1 MIPYLPRLTGIVSAP
16 TRYLAL
22 RRSVRTRPTFIPRSL
37 LPPQLCRSINI
48 QAPGASS
55 PDSERREAL
64 LFEPS
69 TPPII
74 SGPPPQSDGNS
85 DPSSSTSSS
94 SAFPSNVSAN
104 ASLANASSL
113 PAPPEGTPTFIPRHL
128 QHPFDTHAFV
138 SYLEKSELSR
148 GTSRAL
154 MEAVREMI
162 IKRGKQTR
170 HDMVGKEDAENA
182 AYLFNAALSELRTEL
197 SVQARNDGLALKA
210 MAGAIRREVDGLEQ
224 KITEDVQVLK
234 HDIEMDMNN
243 RKAETRTEIKGF
255 DIYIEEIN
263 NKFTI
268 SLGDLRTEI
277 ESVKWD
283 ATRRAISI
291 IILIVV
297 ATIAISTFLQ
307 TEAEPGPKV
316 ESKPASSSSS
326 TATMRDMAVGT
337 DDGSFEEDVKTYT
350 EERLEKLLSDSGV
363 AKLERRRSR
372 SGSGSGSG
380 PHLKDHHSRDD
391 RSDVNVDRI

>member
-1 MIPYLPRLTGIVSAP
+1 MLRNLPRALGLASTPI
-16 TRYLAL
+16 RHLAL
-22 RRSVRTRPTFIPRSL
+22 RRLFRARPILVPSSI
-37 LPPQLCRSINI
+37 PPQLCRSINI

-55 PDSERREAL
+55 PDSERREAS

-74 SGPPPQSDGNS
+74 STPPPQYDNNS
-85 DPSSSTSSS
+85 DPSSSSGSSS
-94 SAFPSNVSAN
+94 SSTVSAN
-104 ASLANASSL
+104 TSLANASSL

-138 SYLEKSELSR
+138 SYLEKSNLSR

-162 IKRGKQTR
+162 IKRGTQTR
-170 HDMVGKEDAENA
+170 NDMVGKEDAENA

-297 ATIAISTFLQ
+297 ATIAISTFIQ
-307 TEAEPGPKV
+307 TEAEPGLKV
-316 ESKPASSSSS
+316 ESKPTSSPSS

-337 DDGSFEEDVKTYT
+337 DDGSLEEDVKTYT

-372 SGSGSGSG
+372 SGSGSH
-380 PHLKDHHSRDD
+380 PRDHQIRDD
-391 RSDVNVDRI
+391 RSDLHVDRI

>member
-1 MIPYLPRLTGIVSAP
+1 MLRNLSRSFGIPSASIKH
-16 TRYLAL
+16 LAL
-22 RRSVRTRPTFIPRSL
+22 RRSVRARPALVPSSL
-37 LPPQLCRSINI
+37 LPPQLCRHINI
-48 QAPGASS
+48 QAPGAISS
-55 PDSERREAL
+55 DSERREAS

-69 TPPII
+69 TPTII
-74 SGPPPQSDGNS
+74 SSPPPSYDGHS
-85 DPSSSTSSS
+85 EPSSSSSSTSS
-94 SAFPSNVSAN
+94 AHVSAN
-104 ASLANASSL
+104 TSLANASSL

-138 SYLEKSELSR
+138 SYLEKSDLSR

-162 IKRGKQTR
+162 IKRGTQTR

-297 ATIAISTFLQ
+297 ATIAISTFIQ

-316 ESKPASSSSS
+316 ESKPTSSSSS
-326 TATMRDMAVGT
+326 SATMRDMAVGT
-337 DDGSFEEDVKTYT
+337 DDGSLEEDIRTYT
-350 EERLEKLLSDSGV
+350 EERLEQLLSDSGV

-380 PHLKDHHSRDD
+380 PHPRDPHPRDD
-391 RSDVNVDRI
+391 RSDVQVDRI